1 MADNYIER
9 QQEQYEARKAAW
21 KQAQKYGKKKS
32 TTVHPA
38 ESASCTPMTSKSS
51 PSKRRVFITGG
62 AEGIG
67 KAIVEAFCLSGDQV
81 AFCDINEIAGQ
92 ETAKATGSIFHKVDV
107 SDKDVLESC
116 MQRILSE
123 WNDIDIIINN
133 VGISQFSSITE
144 TSVEDFDK
152 ILSINL
158 RPVFIT
164 SRLLA
169 IHRKEQSS
177 PNPYGRI
184 INICSTRYLMSES
197 GSEGYAA
204 SKGGIYSLT
213 HALALSLSEWNIT
226 VNSIAPGWIQ
236 THDYDQLRPE
246 DHSQHPSRRVGKPED
261 FGVSDDE
268 SEPHKKEQTASSGQG
283 YTRTTTARRLFRD
296 PDNKLLGGVASGL
309 AAYFDWDITLVR
321 ILMIVLLFVPYCPMI
336 ILYIIGWIIIPEART
351 AAEKLSMRGEAVT
364 IENIGKT
371 VTDGFERVADGV
383 NNFVNSDKPRT
394 FLQKVGDVFVT
405 IAAIILK
412 IFLVALVIIC
422 CPVLFVLAVVIVAL
436 VFAVIAALVGGGA
449 LLYEMLPAIDWTPIA
464 TISPVM
470 TLLGTISGIALIA
483 IPLGAFLYTI
493 MRQLFHWSPMGTGL
507 KWSLFILWVLG
518 LVIVIINLSALGWQ
532 LPLYGLHCF

>member
-1 MADNYIER
+1 MADNYIEK
-9 QQEQYEARKAAW
+9 QQELYEARKAAW

-32 TTVHPA
+32 TTVHPVK
-38 ESASCTPMTSKSS
+38 SASCTPMASKPETS
-51 PSKRRVFITGG
+51 SKRVFITGG

-81 AFCDINEIAGQ
+81 AFCDINETAGQ

-107 SDKDVLESC
+107 SDKDALESC

-236 THDYDQLRPE
+236 THDYDQLQPE

-261 FGVSDDE
+261 I
-268 SEPHKKEQTASSGQG
+268 
-283 YTRTTTARRLFRD
+283 ARMCLFLCEENND
-296 PDNKLLGGVASGL
+296 FING
-309 AAYFDWDITLVR
+309 
-321 ILMIVLLFVPYCPMI
+321 
-336 ILYIIGWIIIPEART
+336 
-351 AAEKLSMRGEAVT
+351 
-364 IENIGKT
+364 ENIT
-371 VTDGFERVADGV
+371 IDGG
-383 NNFVNSDKPRT
+383 
-394 FLQKVGDVFVT
+394 
-405 IAAIILK
+405 
-412 IFLVALVIIC
+412 
-422 CPVLFVLAVVIVAL
+422 
-436 VFAVIAALVGGGA
+436 
-449 LLYEMLPAIDWTPIA
+449 
-464 TISPVM
+464 M
-470 TLLGTISGIALIA
+470 TKKMIYIE
-483 IPLGAFLYTI
+483 
-493 MRQLFHWSPMGTGL
+493 
-507 KWSLFILWVLG
+507 
-518 LVIVIINLSALGWQ
+518 
-532 LPLYGLHCF
+532 

>member
-51 PSKRRVFITGG
+51 PSKRRIFVTGG

-81 AFCDINEIAGQ
+81 AFCDINAIAGQ

-107 SDKDVLESC
+107 SDKDALESC
-116 MQRILSE
+116 IQGILSE
-123 WNDIDIIINN
+123 WNDIDIIVNN
-133 VGISQFSSITE
+133 IGISQFSSITE

-184 INICSTRYLMSES
+184 INICSTRYLMSEP

-261 FGVSDDE
+261 I
-268 SEPHKKEQTASSGQG
+268 
-283 YTRTTTARRLFRD
+283 ARMCLFLCEENND
-296 PDNKLLGGVASGL
+296 FING
-309 AAYFDWDITLVR
+309 
-321 ILMIVLLFVPYCPMI
+321 
-336 ILYIIGWIIIPEART
+336 
-351 AAEKLSMRGEAVT
+351 
-364 IENIGKT
+364 ENIT
-371 VTDGFERVADGV
+371 IDGGMT
-383 NNFVNSDKPRT
+383 K
-394 FLQKVGDVFVT
+394 KMIY
-405 IAAIILK
+405 IA
-412 IFLVALVIIC
+412 
-422 CPVLFVLAVVIVAL
+422 
-436 VFAVIAALVGGGA
+436 
-449 LLYEMLPAIDWTPIA
+449 
-464 TISPVM
+464 
-470 TLLGTISGIALIA
+470 
-483 IPLGAFLYTI
+483 
-493 MRQLFHWSPMGTGL
+493 
-507 KWSLFILWVLG
+507 
-518 LVIVIINLSALGWQ
+518 
-532 LPLYGLHCF
+532 

>member
-1 MADNYIER
+1 MADHYIER

-123 WNDIDIIINN
+123 WNDIDIIVNN

-261 FGVSDDE
+261 I
-268 SEPHKKEQTASSGQG
+268 
-283 YTRTTTARRLFRD
+283 ARMCLFLCEENND
-296 PDNKLLGGVASGL
+296 FING
-309 AAYFDWDITLVR
+309 
-321 ILMIVLLFVPYCPMI
+321 
-336 ILYIIGWIIIPEART
+336 
-351 AAEKLSMRGEAVT
+351 
-364 IENIGKT
+364 ENIT
-371 VTDGFERVADGV
+371 IDGG
-383 NNFVNSDKPRT
+383 
-394 FLQKVGDVFVT
+394 
-405 IAAIILK
+405 
-412 IFLVALVIIC
+412 
-422 CPVLFVLAVVIVAL
+422 
-436 VFAVIAALVGGGA
+436 
-449 LLYEMLPAIDWTPIA
+449 
-464 TISPVM
+464 M
-470 TLLGTISGIALIA
+470 TKKMIYLE
-483 IPLGAFLYTI
+483 
-493 MRQLFHWSPMGTGL
+493 
-507 KWSLFILWVLG
+507 
-518 LVIVIINLSALGWQ
+518 
-532 LPLYGLHCF
+532 

>member
-32 TTVHPA
+32 TTVHPT

-123 WNDIDIIINN
+123 WNDIDIIVNN

-226 VNSIAPGWIQ
+226 VNSLAPGWIQ

-261 FGVSDDE
+261 I
-268 SEPHKKEQTASSGQG
+268 
-283 YTRTTTARRLFRD
+283 ARMCLFLCEENND
-296 PDNKLLGGVASGL
+296 FING
-309 AAYFDWDITLVR
+309 
-321 ILMIVLLFVPYCPMI
+321 
-336 ILYIIGWIIIPEART
+336 
-351 AAEKLSMRGEAVT
+351 
-364 IENIGKT
+364 ENIT
-371 VTDGFERVADGV
+371 IDGG
-383 NNFVNSDKPRT
+383 
-394 FLQKVGDVFVT
+394 
-405 IAAIILK
+405 
-412 IFLVALVIIC
+412 
-422 CPVLFVLAVVIVAL
+422 
-436 VFAVIAALVGGGA
+436 
-449 LLYEMLPAIDWTPIA
+449 
-464 TISPVM
+464 M
-470 TLLGTISGIALIA
+470 TKKMIYLE
-483 IPLGAFLYTI
+483 
-493 MRQLFHWSPMGTGL
+493 
-507 KWSLFILWVLG
+507 
-518 LVIVIINLSALGWQ
+518 
-532 LPLYGLHCF
+532 

>member
-1 MADNYIER
+1 MADNYIEK
-9 QQEQYEARKAAW
+9 QQELYEARKAAW

-32 TTVHPA
+32 TTVHPVK
-38 ESASCTPMTSKSS
+38 SASCTPMASKPETS
-51 PSKRRVFITGG
+51 SKRVFITGG

-81 AFCDINEIAGQ
+81 AFCDINETAGQ

-107 SDKDVLESC
+107 SDKDALESC
-116 MQRILSE
+116 IQRILSE
-123 WNDIDIIINN
+123 WNDIDIIVNN

-184 INICSTRYLMSES
+184 INICSTRYLMSEP

-236 THDYDQLRPE
+236 THDYDQLQPE

-261 FGVSDDE
+261 I
-268 SEPHKKEQTASSGQG
+268 
-283 YTRTTTARRLFRD
+283 ARMCLFLCEENND
-296 PDNKLLGGVASGL
+296 FING
-309 AAYFDWDITLVR
+309 
-321 ILMIVLLFVPYCPMI
+321 
-336 ILYIIGWIIIPEART
+336 
-351 AAEKLSMRGEAVT
+351 
-364 IENIGKT
+364 ENIT
-371 VTDGFERVADGV
+371 IDGG
-383 NNFVNSDKPRT
+383 
-394 FLQKVGDVFVT
+394 
-405 IAAIILK
+405 
-412 IFLVALVIIC
+412 
-422 CPVLFVLAVVIVAL
+422 
-436 VFAVIAALVGGGA
+436 
-449 LLYEMLPAIDWTPIA
+449 
-464 TISPVM
+464 M
-470 TLLGTISGIALIA
+470 TKKMI
-483 IPLGAFLYTI
+483 YTE
-493 MRQLFHWSPMGTGL
+493 
-507 KWSLFILWVLG
+507 
-518 LVIVIINLSALGWQ
+518 
-532 LPLYGLHCF
+532 

>member
-1 MADNYIER
+1 MADNYIEK
-9 QQEQYEARKAAW
+9 QQELYEARKAAW

-32 TTVHPA
+32 TTVHSA

-107 SDKDVLESC
+107 SDKDALESC
-116 MQRILSE
+116 IQRILSE
-123 WNDIDIIINN
+123 WNDIDIIVNN

-184 INICSTRYLMSES
+184 INICSTRYLMSEP

-261 FGVSDDE
+261 I
-268 SEPHKKEQTASSGQG
+268 
-283 YTRTTTARRLFRD
+283 ARMCLFLCEENND
-296 PDNKLLGGVASGL
+296 FING
-309 AAYFDWDITLVR
+309 
-321 ILMIVLLFVPYCPMI
+321 
-336 ILYIIGWIIIPEART
+336 
-351 AAEKLSMRGEAVT
+351 
-364 IENIGKT
+364 ENIT
-371 VTDGFERVADGV
+371 IDGG
-383 NNFVNSDKPRT
+383 
-394 FLQKVGDVFVT
+394 
-405 IAAIILK
+405 
-412 IFLVALVIIC
+412 
-422 CPVLFVLAVVIVAL
+422 
-436 VFAVIAALVGGGA
+436 
-449 LLYEMLPAIDWTPIA
+449 
-464 TISPVM
+464 M
-470 TLLGTISGIALIA
+470 TKKMIYLE
-483 IPLGAFLYTI
+483 
-493 MRQLFHWSPMGTGL
+493 
-507 KWSLFILWVLG
+507 
-518 LVIVIINLSALGWQ
+518 
-532 LPLYGLHCF
+532 

>member
-1 MADNYIER
+1 MADNYIEK
-9 QQEQYEARKAAW
+9 QQELYEARKAAW

-32 TTVHPA
+32 TTVHPVK
-38 ESASCTPMTSKSS
+38 SASCTPMASKPETS
-51 PSKRRVFITGG
+51 SKRVFITGG

-123 WNDIDIIINN
+123 WNDIDIIVNN

-184 INICSTRYLMSES
+184 INICSTRYLMSEP

-261 FGVSDDE
+261 I
-268 SEPHKKEQTASSGQG
+268 
-283 YTRTTTARRLFRD
+283 ARMCLFLCEENND
-296 PDNKLLGGVASGL
+296 FING
-309 AAYFDWDITLVR
+309 
-321 ILMIVLLFVPYCPMI
+321 
-336 ILYIIGWIIIPEART
+336 
-351 AAEKLSMRGEAVT
+351 
-364 IENIGKT
+364 ENIT
-371 VTDGFERVADGV
+371 IDGG
-383 NNFVNSDKPRT
+383 
-394 FLQKVGDVFVT
+394 
-405 IAAIILK
+405 
-412 IFLVALVIIC
+412 
-422 CPVLFVLAVVIVAL
+422 
-436 VFAVIAALVGGGA
+436 
-449 LLYEMLPAIDWTPIA
+449 
-464 TISPVM
+464 M
-470 TLLGTISGIALIA
+470 TKKMIYLE
-483 IPLGAFLYTI
+483 
-493 MRQLFHWSPMGTGL
+493 
-507 KWSLFILWVLG
+507 
-518 LVIVIINLSALGWQ
+518 
-532 LPLYGLHCF
+532 

>member
-32 TTVHPA
+32 TTVHPT

-107 SDKDVLESC
+107 SDKDALESC

-184 INICSTRYLMSES
+184 INICSTRYLMSEP

-226 VNSIAPGWIQ
+226 VNSIAPGWVQ

-261 FGVSDDE
+261 I
-268 SEPHKKEQTASSGQG
+268 
-283 YTRTTTARRLFRD
+283 ARMCLFFCEENND
-296 PDNKLLGGVASGL
+296 FING
-309 AAYFDWDITLVR
+309 
-321 ILMIVLLFVPYCPMI
+321 
-336 ILYIIGWIIIPEART
+336 
-351 AAEKLSMRGEAVT
+351 
-364 IENIGKT
+364 ENIT
-371 VTDGFERVADGV
+371 IDGG
-383 NNFVNSDKPRT
+383 
-394 FLQKVGDVFVT
+394 
-405 IAAIILK
+405 
-412 IFLVALVIIC
+412 
-422 CPVLFVLAVVIVAL
+422 
-436 VFAVIAALVGGGA
+436 
-449 LLYEMLPAIDWTPIA
+449 
-464 TISPVM
+464 M
-470 TLLGTISGIALIA
+470 TKKMIYLE
-483 IPLGAFLYTI
+483 
-493 MRQLFHWSPMGTGL
+493 
-507 KWSLFILWVLG
+507 
-518 LVIVIINLSALGWQ
+518 
-532 LPLYGLHCF
+532 

>member
-32 TTVHPA
+32 TTVHPT

-107 SDKDVLESC
+107 SDKDALESC

-123 WNDIDIIINN
+123 WNDIDIIVNN

-184 INICSTRYLMSES
+184 INICSTRYLMSEP

-226 VNSIAPGWIQ
+226 VNSIAPGWVQ

-261 FGVSDDE
+261 I
-268 SEPHKKEQTASSGQG
+268 
-283 YTRTTTARRLFRD
+283 ARMCLFFCEENND
-296 PDNKLLGGVASGL
+296 FING
-309 AAYFDWDITLVR
+309 
-321 ILMIVLLFVPYCPMI
+321 
-336 ILYIIGWIIIPEART
+336 
-351 AAEKLSMRGEAVT
+351 
-364 IENIGKT
+364 ENIT
-371 VTDGFERVADGV
+371 IDGG
-383 NNFVNSDKPRT
+383 
-394 FLQKVGDVFVT
+394 
-405 IAAIILK
+405 
-412 IFLVALVIIC
+412 
-422 CPVLFVLAVVIVAL
+422 
-436 VFAVIAALVGGGA
+436 
-449 LLYEMLPAIDWTPIA
+449 
-464 TISPVM
+464 M
-470 TLLGTISGIALIA
+470 TKKMIYLE
-483 IPLGAFLYTI
+483 
-493 MRQLFHWSPMGTGL
+493 
-507 KWSLFILWVLG
+507 
-518 LVIVIINLSALGWQ
+518 
-532 LPLYGLHCF
+532 

>member
-32 TTVHPA
+32 TTVHPVK
-38 ESASCTPMTSKSS
+38 SASCTPMASKPETS
-51 PSKRRVFITGG
+51 SKRVFITGG

-81 AFCDINEIAGQ
+81 AFCDINETAGQ

-107 SDKDVLESC
+107 SDKDALESC
-116 MQRILSE
+116 IQRILSE
-123 WNDIDIIINN
+123 WNDIDIIVNN

-184 INICSTRYLMSES
+184 INICSTRYLMSEP

-236 THDYDQLRPE
+236 THDYDQLQPE

-261 FGVSDDE
+261 I
-268 SEPHKKEQTASSGQG
+268 
-283 YTRTTTARRLFRD
+283 ARMCLFLCEENND
-296 PDNKLLGGVASGL
+296 FING
-309 AAYFDWDITLVR
+309 
-321 ILMIVLLFVPYCPMI
+321 
-336 ILYIIGWIIIPEART
+336 
-351 AAEKLSMRGEAVT
+351 
-364 IENIGKT
+364 ENIT
-371 VTDGFERVADGV
+371 IDGG
-383 NNFVNSDKPRT
+383 
-394 FLQKVGDVFVT
+394 
-405 IAAIILK
+405 
-412 IFLVALVIIC
+412 
-422 CPVLFVLAVVIVAL
+422 
-436 VFAVIAALVGGGA
+436 
-449 LLYEMLPAIDWTPIA
+449 
-464 TISPVM
+464 M
-470 TLLGTISGIALIA
+470 TKKMIYLE
-483 IPLGAFLYTI
+483 
-493 MRQLFHWSPMGTGL
+493 
-507 KWSLFILWVLG
+507 
-518 LVIVIINLSALGWQ
+518 
-532 LPLYGLHCF
+532 

>member
-32 TTVHPA
+32 TTVHSA

-123 WNDIDIIINN
+123 WNDIDIIVNN

-236 THDYDQLRPE
+236 THVFYQLRPE

-261 FGVSDDE
+261 I
-268 SEPHKKEQTASSGQG
+268 
-283 YTRTTTARRLFRD
+283 ARMCLFLCEENND
-296 PDNKLLGGVASGL
+296 FING
-309 AAYFDWDITLVR
+309 
-321 ILMIVLLFVPYCPMI
+321 
-336 ILYIIGWIIIPEART
+336 
-351 AAEKLSMRGEAVT
+351 
-364 IENIGKT
+364 ENIT
-371 VTDGFERVADGV
+371 IDGG
-383 NNFVNSDKPRT
+383 
-394 FLQKVGDVFVT
+394 
-405 IAAIILK
+405 
-412 IFLVALVIIC
+412 
-422 CPVLFVLAVVIVAL
+422 
-436 VFAVIAALVGGGA
+436 
-449 LLYEMLPAIDWTPIA
+449 
-464 TISPVM
+464 M
-470 TLLGTISGIALIA
+470 TKKMIYLE
-483 IPLGAFLYTI
+483 
-493 MRQLFHWSPMGTGL
+493 
-507 KWSLFILWVLG
+507 
-518 LVIVIINLSALGWQ
+518 
-532 LPLYGLHCF
+532 

>member
-32 TTVHPA
+32 TTVHPT

-107 SDKDVLESC
+107 SDKDALESC
-116 MQRILSE
+116 MQRILSD
-123 WNDIDIIINN
+123 WKDIDIIVNN

-184 INICSTRYLMSES
+184 INICSTRYLMSEP

-261 FGVSDDE
+261 I
-268 SEPHKKEQTASSGQG
+268 
-283 YTRTTTARRLFRD
+283 ARMCLFLCEENND
-296 PDNKLLGGVASGL
+296 FING
-309 AAYFDWDITLVR
+309 
-321 ILMIVLLFVPYCPMI
+321 
-336 ILYIIGWIIIPEART
+336 
-351 AAEKLSMRGEAVT
+351 
-364 IENIGKT
+364 ENIT
-371 VTDGFERVADGV
+371 IDGG
-383 NNFVNSDKPRT
+383 
-394 FLQKVGDVFVT
+394 
-405 IAAIILK
+405 
-412 IFLVALVIIC
+412 
-422 CPVLFVLAVVIVAL
+422 
-436 VFAVIAALVGGGA
+436 
-449 LLYEMLPAIDWTPIA
+449 
-464 TISPVM
+464 M
-470 TLLGTISGIALIA
+470 TKKMIY
-483 IPLGAFLYTI
+483 PE
-493 MRQLFHWSPMGTGL
+493 
-507 KWSLFILWVLG
+507 
-518 LVIVIINLSALGWQ
+518 
-532 LPLYGLHCF
+532 